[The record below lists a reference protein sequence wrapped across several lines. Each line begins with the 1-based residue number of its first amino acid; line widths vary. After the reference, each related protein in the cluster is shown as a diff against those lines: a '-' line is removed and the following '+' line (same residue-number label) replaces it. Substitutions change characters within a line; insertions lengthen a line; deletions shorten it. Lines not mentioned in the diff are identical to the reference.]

1 MFDSELYWTLSFLD
15 SAITGCVSISAFS
28 SLISIPIG
36 ITGSGIGLKICA
48 IAAEIKKHKLIIKK
62 KKKKA
67 W

>member
-48 IAAEIKKHKLIIKK
+48 IAAEIKKHK
-62 KKKKA
+62 
-67 W
+67 